1 MRAVCSTTALALT
14 CRFHGPSF
22 YSCADHGILM
32 TANLPADLDAD
43 EVNRI
48 VDAAIAED
56 LGKGDITSRAVIP
69 EETGF
74 EGVMAAREPVVVA
87 GLGIAELV
95 FEKLSPGISFE
106 ALVAEGEAVETGTAL
121 ARISGPAGELLAAE
135 RTAINFIQHLSGIAT
150 LTRVYAEAIAS
161 ENAVLLDTRKTI
173 PGLRQLE
180 KYATRMGGATN
191 HRMRLDDGVLI
202 KDNHVAV
209 AGGIGEAVRRA
220 LDAGLKHVE
229 VECDTLEQVAEAA
242 ESGAE
247 RILLDNMS
255 PDDMR
260 RAIEIIDNRC
270 TTEASGNV
278 TLDNIK
284 AVAAS
289 GVDYV
294 SVGRLTH
301 SAPSANIGLD
311 WTPAA

>member
-1 MRAVCSTTALALT
+1 MRAVCSTAALTLT

-22 YSCADHGILM
+22 YSCAAHGVLM

-56 LGKGDITSRAVIP
+56 VGKGDITSRAVIP
-69 EETGF
+69 EGTYF
-74 EGVMAAREPVVVA
+74 KGVMAAREPVVAA

-95 FEKLSPGISFE
+95 FEKFSPGISFE
-106 ALVAEGEAVETGTAL
+106 ALVAEGEAVETGIAL

-135 RTAINFIQHLSGIAT
+135 RTAINFVQHLSGIAT
-150 LTRVYAEAIAS
+150 LTRVYADAIAS
-161 ENAVLLDTRKTI
+161 ENTVLLDTRKTV

-220 LDAGLKHVE
+220 VHAGLRHVE
-229 VECDTLEQVAEAA
+229 VECDTL
-242 ESGAE
+242 GAGRRGR
-247 RILLDNMS
+247 RI
-255 PDDMR
+255 
-260 RAIEIIDNRC
+260 
-270 TTEASGNV
+270 
-278 TLDNIK
+278 
-284 AVAAS
+284 
-289 GVDYV
+289 
-294 SVGRLTH
+294 GRGAH
-301 SAPSANIGLD
+301 PAGQHEPGRHAPGHRNHR
-311 WTPAA
+311 

>member
-1 MRAVCSTTALALT
+1 M
-14 CRFHGPSF
+14 
-22 YSCADHGILM
+22 
-32 TANLPADLDAD
+32 
-43 EVNRI
+43 
-48 VDAAIAED
+48 
-56 LGKGDITSRAVIP
+56 K
-69 EETGF
+69 
-74 EGVMAAREPVVVA
+74 REPPWPGFPVPPVS
-87 GLGIAELV
+87 
-95 FEKLSPGISFE
+95 FSP
-106 ALVAEGEAVETGTAL
+106 
-121 ARISGPAGELLAAE
+121 RE